1 MSPTRR
7 PGDAIDDGRGVTGP
21 GRHAE
26 LPDGWFEAPEEIE
39 ESTAGLQVLQVVGDD
54 GRSAEMV
61 LDRLKLAG
69 WVGPMGRSLALRVGL
84 KGGLRTHA
92 SARSVGWGPAN
103 HFVNYLAELPILPED
118 PSQLRVRH
126 LEGYLESLKDARN
139 PRSATAGYRSVRL
152 LLKEPPTWELLTPE
166 VRDFLN
172 VRLRKERRVESGVSG
187 YSDGELRRLVTR
199 LREEAIAIRDRV
211 DAGRELIEQFQR
223 APREIP
229 ERERRRAAMLAQIA
243 ETGVVPAEVNRWTF
257 GSRRR
262 LATALFLTPMDVTAL
277 SALFVVVADR
287 NLETIKELPATCRK
301 LSDKAIEVTLTKRRR
316 GAGNWYET
324 VAWEIGPPGEEL
336 HYPGGLFLMV
346 QRLTSLSRRTTGAQR
361 LWSVWVSGHRSGRSG
376 LDEQVEL
383 FAKRLDEGATPGEWS
398 ARHKDLFADP
408 VPGQEERVPLAL
420 DTQRLKTSVEVRRTK
435 RMGGHLPSSARS
447 NTYPVLFSD
456 YLRGDET
463 AREWAEDVVTD
474 ALADAEESAWT
485 AHQDALKRQ
494 GGQLRVVPEPTAEAL
509 EAEGIDADT
518 AQRIVDGQQ
527 DTAYAACVDP
537 DERPD
542 TGKPCRTPSLLDC
555 FNCGNCLVTRVH
567 LPQLL
572 ALLDALN
579 SLRGHFG
586 EAEWWRRY
594 GSTWV
599 AIRRDIIDG
608 RHFTPEDIARAQDE
622 KPDDALLDLVENPW
636 ETNP

>member
-1 MSPTRR
+1 VSPMRR

-26 LPDGWFEAPEEIE
+26 LPDGWFDAPAEIA
-39 ESTAGLQVLQVVGDD
+39 ESAEGLQVLRVAGDD
-54 GRSAEMV
+54 GRSAEIV

-69 WVGPMGRSLALRVGL
+69 WVGPLGRSLALRVGP
-84 KGGLRTHA
+84 KGELRTRA
-92 SARSVGWGPAN
+92 SAETSGWGSAN
-103 HFVNYLAELPILPED
+103 HFVNHLAELPIPPQD
-118 PSQLRVRH
+118 PSRLRVRH
-126 LEGYLESLKDARN
+126 LEGYFESLKASRKLG
-139 PRSATAGYRSVRL
+139 SATSCYRSVRL
-152 LLKEPPTWELLTPE
+152 LLKQPPTWELLTPE
-166 VRDFLN
+166 VRDFLE
-172 VRLRKERRVESGVSG
+172 VRLRAVKPREGTSG
-187 YSDGELRRLVTR
+187 YSDGELRRLVAR
-199 LREEAIAIRDRV
+199 LREDAASIRDRV
-211 DAGRELIEQFQR
+211 EAGGRLIEQFQR
-223 APREIP
+223 APQEIP
-229 ERERRRAAMLAQIA
+229 EREWPRAAMLAQIA
-243 ETGVVPAEVNRWTF
+243 ETGVVPAKVDRRTL
-257 GSRRR
+257 GSRRS
-262 LATALFLTPMDVTAL
+262 LASSLFLTPMDVTAL
-277 SALFVVVADR
+277 SALFVAVADR
-287 NLETIKELPATCRK
+287 NLETIKELPGTCRM

-346 QRLTSLSRRTTGAQR
+346 QRLTALSRRASGAQR
-361 LWSVWVSGHRSGRSG
+361 LWSVWGGGYRSGRSG
-376 LDEQVEL
+376 AGEQVEL
-383 FAKRLDEGATPGEWS
+383 FAERLTKAPPPGRWS
-398 ARHKDLFADP
+398 ARHKDLWADP
-408 VPGQEERVPLAL
+408 VPGREERAPLAL
-420 DTQRLKTSVEVRRTK
+420 DTTRLKKSVEVRRTK

-494 GGQLRVVPEPTAEAL
+494 GGHLRVVAEPTAEAL
-509 EAEGIDADT
+509 EEAGIAAEK
-518 AQRIVDGQQ
+518 AQRVVDGQQ

-537 DERPD
+537 DEHPD
-542 TGKPCRTPSLLDC
+542 TGKACRTPSLLDC
-555 FNCGNCLVTRVH
+555 FNCGNCLVTRDH

-572 ALLDALN
+572 ALLDGLN
-579 SLRGHFG
+579 SLRARFG

-594 GSTWV
+594 GTTWV

-608 RHFTPEDIARAQDE
+608 RHFTPGDIAQARREQ
-622 KPDDALLDLVENPW
+622 PDDALLDLVENPW